1 MNIQMD
7 SYTAQGDRRENEDSF
22 LAEQVTRE
30 FALTAVADGLGGH
43 GGGKAASQI
52 AAQALSLCRSSSR
65 LPDREEI
72 ARRLDQANQE
82 ILSKRDGPSH
92 MKTTAV
98 FLAVQRNR
106 AVWAH
111 IGDSR
116 LYHFDHDELAH
127 YTLDHSM
134 CQLAVKLGEITRDQ
148 IPDHPDRS
156 RLLRVLGESEIAP
169 EFHDPV
175 ELRPGRHAFLLCTDG
190 LWERLA
196 EAEICLDLQKSNTP
210 GEWLDYLRRRAQKR
224 KWTDVDNN
232 TAVAV
237 FVEV

>member
-1 MNIQMD
+1 MKIQID
-7 SYTAQGDRRENEDSF
+7 TYTAPGNRRENEDSF
-22 LAEQVTRE
+22 WAEQSAPDLA
-30 FALTAVADGLGGH
+30 FAAVADGLGGH

-52 AAQALSLCRSSSR
+52 AVQVLSACRAASR
-65 LPDREEI
+65 LPTREEI
-72 ARRLDQANQE
+72 TRQLNQANQE
-82 ILSKRDGPSH
+82 ILARRDGPNH

-98 FLAVQRNR
+98 FLAIQDRQ

-116 LYHFDHDELAH
+116 LYHFANGELDHF
-127 YTLDHSM
+127 TQDHSM

-148 IPDHPDRS
+148 IPNHPDRS
-156 RLLRVLGESEIAP
+156 RLLRVLGETEISP
-169 EFHDPV
+169 ELHGPL
-175 ELRPGRHAFLLCTDG
+175 ELRPGQHAFLLCTDG

-196 EAEICLDLQKSNTP
+196 ELEIGVDLLKSSTP
-210 GEWLDYLRRRAQKR
+210 GQWLDCLRRRAEKR

-237 FVEV
+237 FLEV

>member
-1 MNIQMD
+1 MKIQINT
-7 SYTAQGDRRENEDSF
+7 YTAPGNRRENEDTCW
-22 LAEQVTRE
+22 AEQTAPGIA
-30 FALTAVADGLGGH
+30 FAVVADGLGGH
-43 GGGKAASQI
+43 GGGKAASLL
-52 AAQALSLCRSSSR
+52 AAQTLSACRAAPR

-72 ARRLDQANQE
+72 ARWLDQANQE
-82 ILSKRDGPSH
+82 ILSRRDSPDH

-98 FLAVQRNR
+98 FLAVQDGR

-116 LYHFDHDELAH
+116 LYHFDNGELAH
-127 YTLDHSM
+127 FTLDHSM

-148 IPDHPDRS
+148 IPNHPDRS
-156 RLLRVLGESEIAP
+156 RLLKVLGEEEISP

-175 ELRPGRHAFLLCTDG
+175 DLRQGRHAFLLCTDG
-190 LWERLA
+190 LWERLK
-196 EAEICLDLQKSNTP
+196 ETEIGVDLQKSSTP
-210 GEWLDYLRRRAQKR
+210 GQWLDYLRRRAEKR

>member
-1 MNIQMD
+1 MNIQID
-7 SYTAQGDRRENEDSF
+7 SYTAPGDRRENEDSAW
-22 LAEQVTRE
+22 AEQTAPDAA
-30 FALTAVADGLGGH
+30 FAVVADGLGGH
-43 GGGKAASQI
+43 GGGRAASQT
-52 AAQALSLCRSSSR
+52 AVQALLACRAGAH
-65 LPDREEI
+65 LPVQEEI
-72 ARRLDQANQE
+72 ARWLDQANRE
-82 ILSKRDGPSH
+82 ILAKRSGPNH

-98 FLAVQRNR
+98 FLAVRGDR

-116 LYHFDHDELAH
+116 LYHFAGGELVH
-127 YTLDHSM
+127 FTLDHSM
-134 CQLAVKLGEITRDQ
+134 CQLAVKLGEIDRDQ

-156 RLLRVLGESEIAP
+156 RLLRVLGESEISP
-169 EFHDPV
+169 EFHEPV
-175 ELRPGRHAFLLCTDG
+175 QLKPGRHAFLLCTDG

-196 EAEICLDLQKSNTP
+196 EAEIGLDLQKSDTP
-210 GEWLDYLRRRAQKR
+210 GQWLDYLRRRAEKR